1 MESINQFPYTV
12 TVEPAPP
19 NPDIAAAA
27 PLVIELFKYYHLS
40 TTTQFGQGKPE
51 EVLNRF
57 VTTTL
62 PSTAAMAQI
71 VSQWDVTVQGVPG
84 KLVEMKATD
93 KRSSTPLQMYVLAAV
108 KDDVLSTVFCQ
119 SPEQEF
125 QTHRPMCEEVVKRVE
140 PFSAGRAD
148 NEMLDAESA
157 KLTEAA
163 LDAVKAGDA
172 KTFMEKF
179 EQALRINPGDPTTHM
194 NYGSLLM
201 QFAGAQ
207 PPGDNQATLL
217 NRAEGELV
225 TAANMFQVNYK
236 PKLAPIVSQTFFL
249 LGEIQYFARNNPAK
263 AKSLYEQSLKLWN
276 HAGAQEALKRY

>member
-1 MESINQFPYTV
+1 V
-12 TVEPAPP
+12 V
-19 NPDIAAAA
+19 
-27 PLVIELFKYYHLS
+27 
-40 TTTQFGQGKPE
+40 
-51 EVLNRF
+51 
-57 VTTTL
+57 
-62 PSTAAMAQI
+62 
-71 VSQWDVTVQGVPG
+71 
-84 KLVEMKATD
+84 
-93 KRSSTPLQMYVLAAV
+93 AV

-125 QTHRPMCEEVVKRVE
+125 QTRRPMCEEVVKRVE
-140 PFSAGRAD
+140 PFSAGRPD
-148 NEMLDAESA
+148 NEMLDAECA

-163 LDAVKAGDA
+163 LDAVKTGDA

-179 EQALRINPGDPTTHM
+179 KQALRINPGDALTHM

-201 QFAGAQ
+201 QLAGAQ
-207 PPGDNQATLL
+207 PAGESQANLL

-249 LGEIQYFARNNPAK
+249 LGEIQYFGHNDRAK

-276 HAGAQEALKRY
+276 HGGAQEALKRYQGS